1 MPGEVK
7 DQDKPE
13 ERTVPLEVLTAQGK
27 DKDAQIAGRNEEIEN
42 LNRQIAAL
50 KSPDAG
56 GSPALATEAEPPGDY
71 KPEDVAFIDSRIEAA
86 VGKLDASRVGPMV
99 EMVKSLLESQHSVG
113 LQTRVSAIKEVPPEF
128 QPEALSAEIAAVKAE
143 AQAAGRFIT
152 AEEAYGQ
159 IIVGKL
165 PELLEASGKTSE
177 AEREKLLAEKKLTV
191 PVHSE
196 EGVAPEMVGTEG
208 RDWYDKLSHEDKERK
223 EEVTQSVFHKVLAKF
238 GIPVPPA

>member
-1 MPGEVK
+1 MPGEV
-7 DQDKPE
+7 DDKGNPE

-27 DKDAQIAGRNEEIEN
+27 DKDARIADRDEEIQN

-50 KSPDAG
+50 KSPTEDG
-56 GSPALATEAEPPGDY
+56 GPAPTPEVEAPGDY
-71 KPEDVAFIDSRIEAA
+71 KPEDVAFIEGLISKA
-86 VGKLDASRVGPMV
+86 VGGLDSSRVAPMV

-113 LQTRVSAIKEVPPEF
+113 LQTKVSAIKEVPPEF

-143 AQAAGRFIT
+143 AGAAGRFIT

-177 AEREKLLAEKKLTV
+177 AERVKLLAEKKLTV
-191 PVHSE
+191 AVHSG
-196 EGVAPEMVGTEG
+196 EGVSPEMVGTEG
-208 RDWYDKLSHEDKERK
+208 REWYDKLPHEDKEKK
-223 EEVTQSVFHKVLAKF
+223 EQVTQSVYHKVLTRL
-238 GIPVPPA
+238 GIPIPPA